1 MRTTPRILIADD
13 ERMGREVLRSALA
26 AGGYEIYQ
34 AVDGEE
40 AMTITEQVQP
50 DLILLDVMM
59 PKCDGFEFCR
69 RLRARPQL
77 AQIPVVLVTALD
89 DRDSK
94 ILGIQA
100 GADDFLSKP
109 VDRVELRARV
119 QTITR
124 LNRYQRLMTER
135 ARFERIAEQAR
146 EGYVLVNPSGE
157 IDYTNP
163 AAGKYLGLATDRGE
177 ARVNFLQ
184 AATGGYRLEPASA
197 WEHGLDSILQSPDA
211 LRYLVRG
218 ETPQSVALWL
228 RVERVAMPAESPD
241 LLLLLRDVTGELGT
255 RREMWQ
261 FHAMLSHKFR
271 TPLNGLLGILGLME
285 SGVQDLNPA
294 DIAALVGDARSCAE
308 RLNGQIN
315 DVLEFTDSSRQ
326 GQPGSAEGFSLRR
339 LEEEVREQG
348 KEEGIERIEV
358 EIEPEVAGCVL
369 PWSGEQMR
377 TVLDELLENA
387 HKFHPRKSPFIRVA
401 ARAEGPGRVK
411 LRFEDDGVNIPA
423 ERLPQVWIPYFQG
436 EKHFTGEIH
445 GMGLGL
451 AMVASLVW
459 EHGGRCLMSN
469 RTDGPGVV
477 VEIVL
482 PTVLKNT

>member
-40 AMTITEQVQP
+40 AMSITEQVQP

-146 EGYVLVNPSGE
+146 EGYVLVNPAGE

-163 AAGKYLGLATDRGE
+163 AAEKYLGLMAGRAE
-177 ARVNFLQ
+177 APANFLQ
-184 AATGGYRLEPASA
+184 AATAGYRLEPASA
-197 WEHGLDSILQSPDA
+197 WEHGIDSILQSPDA

-218 ETPQSVALWL
+218 ETTQASTLWL

-285 SGVQDLNPA
+285 SGVQDFDPA
-294 DIAALVGDARSCAE
+294 DLAALVKDARSCAD
-308 RLNGQIN
+308 RLNDQIN
-315 DVLEFTDSSRQ
+315 AVLEFSDSSRDRQ
-326 GQPGSAEGFSLRR
+326 AGLEEGFPLRR
-339 LEEEVREQG
+339 LAEEVREQG
-348 KEEGIERIEV
+348 REEGIENIQVEV
-358 EIEPEVAGCVL
+358 ESSIASHELGWTC
-369 PWSGEQMR
+369 EQMR

-387 HKFHPRKSPFIRVA
+387 HKFHPRKNPSIRVTA
-401 ARAEGPGRVK
+401 SAEGPGQVR
-411 LRFEDDGVNIPA
+411 LRFEDDGLNLPV

-459 EHGGRCLMSN
+459 EHGGRCSMSN

-482 PTVLKNT
+482 PTVLKNA